1 VLYEPTCDV
10 CGHHIEDDKCEYCKH
25 TGDNGDWVKEV
36 IKDKDKNDSR
46 NT

>member
-1 VLYEPTCDV
+1 MLYEPTCDV
-10 CGHHIEDDKCEYCKH
+10 CGHHIEDDKCEYCEK
-25 TGDNGDWVKEV
+25 TGDNGDWVEEV